1 METES
6 KQIVMAVDDSLMV
19 CQQIRAALEETPF
32 FLCEAHTG
40 EEALEK
46 IERYQP
52 DLILL
57 DVVLPDRDGFHLF
70 EDLKMKDQ
78 NNASILFLT
87 SKDTDD
93 DVVKGFEVGACDY
106 IKKPFSKSELRSRVV
121 THLQLKK
128 QKDELNRMNLE
139 LKSNMDRLN
148 ELAFRDGLTGLYNR
162 RYVVGDLLDDIKG
175 SRVEEKKNVV
185 ILADIDDFKS
195 VNDTY
200 GHEAGDMALVCIASI
215 MEAHCRMHRVV
226 RWGGEE
232 FLIILFNVTE
242 SEAFEISES
251 IRQDVEQF
259 KIINKADEFS
269 CTLTLGL
276 HVYGQ
281 QEGIE
286 ECIAC
291 ADKALY
297 YGKRHG
303 KNRSVWYESI
313 EQTEWENGIL

>member
-6 KQIVMAVDDSLMV
+6 KQIVMAVDDSLMI
-19 CQQIRAALEETPF
+19 CQQIRSALENTPF

-40 EEALEK
+40 EEALDM

-52 DLILL
+52 DIILL
-57 DVVLPDRDGFHLF
+57 DVVLPDIDGFRLF
-70 EDLKMKDQ
+70 EELKKRDQ
-78 NNASILFLT
+78 NNVSILFLT

-106 IKKPFSKSELRSRVV
+106 IKKPFSKSELKSRVV

-128 QKDELNRMNLE
+128 QKDELNRMNME
-139 LKSNMDRLN
+139 LMSNMDKLN

-162 RYVVGDLLDDIKG
+162 RYVVGDLLDDIKDI
-175 SRVEEKKNVV
+175 RIEEKKNVV
-185 ILADIDDFKS
+185 ILADIDDFKL

-215 MEAHCRMHRVV
+215 MEAHCKLHRVV

-242 SEAFEISES
+242 TEALEISES
-251 IRQDVEQF
+251 IRRDVEQF
-259 KIINKADEFS
+259 RITNKEDEFS

-297 YGKRHG
+297 YGKRNG
-303 KNRSVWYESI
+303 KNCSVWYESI
-313 EQTEWENGIL
+313 EQTE